1 ETLAIFLYTCVTG
14 NSVDLV
20 AERFQHSKST
30 IAEHFKKIAEILS
43 SPSFYNHFVRLP
55 NCDDPT
61 PSEICNEP
69 KFWPFFSH
77 VLGAID
83 GT

>member
-1 ETLAIFLYTCVTG
+1 ESLAIFLYTCVTG
-14 NSVDLV
+14 LSVDHV

-30 IAEHFKKIAEILS
+30 IAEHFTKMAGTLS
-43 SPSFYNHFVRLP
+43 SSAFYNCFVHLP
-55 NCDDPT
+55 DIDDPV
-61 PSEICNEP
+61 PDEIRLNP
-69 KFWPFFSH
+69 KCWPFFSH